1 MENRSRQPWQQ
12 PEIIQLS
19 ELILASYRH
28 WLQSEL
34 IPPATTPELTAK
46 NLFEAPFVVL
56 AHNTD
61 ADPIYTYGNRS
72 ALELWERDWE
82 ELVQMPSR
90 QSAES
95 SQQAQ
100 LVRNQLLADSRSYG
114 YTEGFSGVRVSKSGK
129 RICIEDVILWD
140 LLDSAAQ
147 YQGQAAVFS
156 KWTFLD

>member
-100 LVRNQLLADSRSYG
+100 LVRNQPRAANVSVLKMSYFG
-114 YTEGFSGVRVSKSGK
+114 ICWIVPRNIRVRLRYFLSGR
-129 RICIEDVILWD
+129 
-140 LLDSAAQ
+140 
-147 YQGQAAVFS
+147 F
-156 KWTFLD
+156 